1 MENFSR
7 KKSQV
12 WIKEEIN
19 IIKEKNN
26 VEKEKNKSP
35 RVRWKTGTK
44 QPTNEELVHCV
55 KANVFCCLFSY
66 RLLALHFSSS
76 KAKLKG

>member
-26 VEKEKNKSP
+26 VEKEKKTKAPERGGRLKQNNRQMKNWCIALKQMYSVVFFLIGCWLCIS
-35 RVRWKTGTK
+35 RV
-44 QPTNEELVHCV
+44 
-55 KANVFCCLFSY
+55 
-66 RLLALHFSSS
+66 
-76 KAKLKG
+76 AKPN